1 MLIKTAANGV
11 LSTDEDHPLFPVVDL
26 VIFDFGL
33 CKEVDQTPHN
43 GTDVDLLIKGTFLDR
58 DDDIRF
64 LSTVE
69 SDDLLFR
76 LRVFDSFLFDGD
88 ESFHL
93 HKVQGLCDRQVGIQH
108 QYVDGCLENLNRVGG
123 DGIRISLCVSEV
135 ILGRLDT
142 DGHQRFQGDCG
153 EGGIQ
158 HLIHQLVDQITLLSL
173 DRHVAVLI
181 DDGQHQCLL
190 DVIHFDHTV
199 LVGCCD
205 LHIDV
210 HDAAACFR
218 DVFNRFI
225 LIGVSPN
232 HMVIDIIFILV
243 WNPLVSQNL
252 DVGKDLKSL
261 E

>member
-1 MLIKTAANGV
+1 MVKTTANSV
-11 LSTDEDHPLFPVVDL
+11 LSTDEDHPLLPVVDL
-26 VIFDFGL
+26 VVFDLGL
-33 CKEVDQTPHN
+33 YKEVDQTPHN
-43 GTDVDLLIKGTFLDR
+43 GTDVDLLIKGTLLDG

-93 HKVQGLCDRQVGIQH
+93 HKVQRLRDRQVGIQH
-108 QYVDGCLENLNRVGG
+108 QHVDGCLENLNRVGG
-123 DGIRISLCVSEV
+123 DGIRISLCVGEV
-135 ILGRLDT
+135 ILRRLDT

-181 DDGQHQCLL
+181 DDG
-190 DVIHFDHTV
+190 
-199 LVGCCD
+199 
-205 LHIDV
+205 
-210 HDAAACFR
+210 
-218 DVFNRFI
+218 
-225 LIGVSPN
+225 
-232 HMVIDIIFILV
+232 
-243 WNPLVSQNL
+243 
-252 DVGKDLKSL
+252 
-261 E
+261 